1 MDTGTATKDPAE
13 VGIQLIKAS
22 MPQTFKSIQA
32 KAAEVGNAAYGL
44 VRRGLRGEANCF
56 WACERGNV
64 VGTPFTEDAG
74 ITSDVARVMV
84 TFAPTFIVIWQKAS
98 NGAN

>member
-32 KAAEVGNAAYGL
+32 KAAEIGNAAYGL

-64 VGTPFTEDAG
+64 VGTPFANSE
-74 ITSDVARVMV
+74 IERDVAQMMV
-84 TFAPTFIVIWQKAS
+84 QFAPTFVVIWRKES
-98 NGAN
+98 NGTH